1 MAVFKTNK
9 VIICI
14 LEAPS
19 LNINPKSDLVKWNYI
34 KFIKVWNVGKSKLCI
49 NIFIY
54 YTLRGVACEVSED
67 YNKRGL

>member
-1 MAVFKTNK
+1 M
-9 VIICI
+9 VIYI

-19 LNINPKSDLVKWNYI
+19 LNINPKSDLVKRNYI
-34 KFIKVWNVGKSKLCI
+34 KFIKVWNVVKAKLCI

-54 YTLRGVACEVSED
+54 YTLGGVACEVSED